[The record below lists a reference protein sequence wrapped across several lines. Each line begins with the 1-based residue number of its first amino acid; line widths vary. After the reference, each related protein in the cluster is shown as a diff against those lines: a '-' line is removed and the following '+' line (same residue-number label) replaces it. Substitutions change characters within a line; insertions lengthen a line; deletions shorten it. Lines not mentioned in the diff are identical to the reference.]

1 MVSVRKLEP
10 ATYDDYLALPE
21 DQKAE
26 LIDGELFLMSGPKG
40 RHVRIASNLG
50 SAINTRYGQYAGPTA
65 GGPGGWWIF
74 FEPEVHLRL
83 DRRVVR
89 PDTAGWRR
97 ERMPA
102 PPEDTHKFTT
112 VPDWV
117 CEILS
122 PSTMRWDMLVKM
134 PRYLEAGV
142 RHVWIVD
149 PVERRIDAL
158 RVQDGEWVDAGSVEV
173 GPTLALPPFEDSAF
187 DLTPIWGP
195 PSA

>member
-1 MVSVRKLEP
+1 MVSVRKLKP
-10 ATYDDYLALPE
+10 ATYDEYLALPE

-26 LIDGELFLMSGPKG
+26 LIDGEIFLMSGPKL

-50 SAINTRYGQYAGPTA
+50 SAINSRHGQYAGPTDS
-65 GGPGGWWIF
+65 GPGGWWIF

-89 PDTAGWRR
+89 PDIAGWRR
-97 ERMPA
+97 ERMP
-102 PPEDTHKFTT
+102 ELSLDTHKVTV

-142 RHVWIVD
+142 RFVWLVD
-149 PVERRIDAL
+149 PVERRVDAL
-158 RVQDGEWVDAGSVEV
+158 MAKDGEWADAGSVEV
-173 GPTLALPPFEDSAF
+173 GPTLALPPFDESTF
-187 DLTPIWGP
+187 DLTPIWGAP
-195 PSA
+195 NP